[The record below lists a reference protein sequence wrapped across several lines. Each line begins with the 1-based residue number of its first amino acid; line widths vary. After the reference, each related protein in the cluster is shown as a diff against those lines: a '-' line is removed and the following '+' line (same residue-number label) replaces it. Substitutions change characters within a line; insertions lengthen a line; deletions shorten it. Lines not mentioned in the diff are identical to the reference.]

1 MLKCSFSNVCSLCGS
16 LCMVNEVIYVYGSCP
31 FAYLVTKSQWAGAAP
46 RLTTVDVSKCVV
58 FSKL

>member
-1 MLKCSFSNVCSLCGS
+1 
-16 LCMVNEVIYVYGSCP
+16 MVNEVIYVYA

-46 RLTTVDVSKCVV
+46 RPTTVDVSKCVV